1 MRFEAGGT
9 SELDVQQARTLLADT
24 EASIPQLAIQ
34 RRQAEDSLSVL
45 LGMPPG
51 DLADLLGTSSGI
63 PAAPVA
69 IAVGIPADLLR
80 RRPDVERAER
90 QVAAQSARI
99 GVAKANLLPRF
110 QLIGSV
116 GLSAEDAANFFEGHS
131 FETFGGPRFD
141 WPILNYGRITNAVR
155 VEDATFQELA
165 ERSNRAIPVRH
176 RAEPLPGPCRP
187 GGGQS
192 PERAGAVRGGL
203 GAARITQAIFERNAG
218 SKTDLVQKTQ
228 ARDQARA
235 AVAQAK
241 ANLDAAK
248 LDLSYTH
255 IYAPNSGRIDR
266 NYVDVGNL
274 VGAGE
279 ATLLAS
285 IVRQDPIYAY
295 FDVSER
301 QVLVYRA
308 LRRRG
313 ETVAAEGERNK
324 AYMALDTDDGFPWV
338 GEVDYV
344 SNRVNP
350 STGTMELRAIF
361 PNPDRIIV
369 SGLFVRV
376 RLPFT
381 RGRGLLVPDEAVS
394 GDQGGRYVLVV
405 DAQQVAQHRRVKIG
419 ALVDGMRVVQEGL
432 TPEEWVVVNGL
443 QRARPRSKVKPR
455 QAPTTAPP
463 RSPPRRRDDPA
474 LLHRPAD
481 LRERDRDRHGHL
493 RPGHTVRLPVDQYP
507 QVVPPTVQ
515 VATTYPG
522 ANAQVWP
529 TRWRHQSSNR

>member
-1 MRFEAGGT
+1 MRRTRYPLALAILVASCGGNEYAPPPPPEVT
-9 SELDVQQARTLLADT
+9 VALPVQQEVTTYNEVTGRTVSIEAVEVRARVQGFLQSMHFTPGTEVKQGDPLFVIEPSLYQARVDQAAADLQSAQAQSQAAD
-24 EASIPQLAIQ
+24 EQLAIT
-34 RRQAEDSLSVL
+34 R
-45 LGMPPG
+45 
-51 DLADLLGTSSGI
+51 
-63 PAAPVA
+63 
-69 IAVGIPADLLR
+69 
-80 RRPDVERAER
+80 
-90 QVAAQSARI
+90 
-99 GVAKANLLPRF
+99 
-110 QLIGSV
+110 
-116 GLSAEDAANFFEGHS
+116 
-131 FETFGGPRFD
+131 
-141 WPILNYGRITNAVR
+141 
-155 VEDATFQELA
+155 
-165 ERSNRAIPVRH
+165 
-176 RAEPLPGPCRP
+176 
-187 GGGQS
+187 
-192 PERAGAVRGGL
+192 
-203 GAARITQAIFERNAG
+203 AIFERNAG
-218 SKTDLVQKTQ
+218 SKTDLVQRTQ

-344 SNRVNP
+344 SNRVNS

-361 PNPDRIIV
+361 PNPDRVIV
-369 SGLFVRV
+369 PGLFVRV

-394 GDQGGRYVLVV
+394 VDQGGRYVLVV

-443 QRARPRSKVKPR
+443 QRARPGSKVKPR
-455 QAPTTAPP
+455 QAPMTPTTAK
-463 RSPPRRRDDPA
+463 PA
-474 LLHRPAD
+474 
-481 LRERDRDRHGHL
+481 ET
-493 RPGHTVRLPVDQYP
+493 PG
-507 QVVPPTVQ
+507 
-515 VATTYPG
+515 
-522 ANAQVWP
+522 
-529 TRWRHQSSNR
+529 

>member
-1 MRFEAGGT
+1 MRRTRYPLALAILVASCGGNEYAPPPPPEVT
-9 SELDVQQARTLLADT
+9 VALPVQQEVTTYNEVTGRTVSIEAVEVRARVQGFLQSMHFTPGT
-24 EASIPQLAIQ
+24 EVKQGDPLFVIEPSLY
-34 RRQAEDSLSVL
+34 QARVDQAA
-45 LGMPPG
+45 
-51 DLADLLGTSSGI
+51 ADLQS
-63 PAAPVA
+63 A
-69 IAVGIPADLLR
+69 
-80 RRPDVERAER
+80 
-90 QVAAQSARI
+90 QAQSEA
-99 GVAKANLLPRF
+99 ASE
-110 QLIGSV
+110 QLK
-116 GLSAEDAANFFEGHS
+116 
-131 FETFGGPRFD
+131 
-141 WPILNYGRITNAVR
+141 
-155 VEDATFQELA
+155 
-165 ERSNRAIPVRH
+165 
-176 RAEPLPGPCRP
+176 
-187 GGGQS
+187 
-192 PERAGAVRGGL
+192 
-203 GAARITQAIFERNAG
+203 ITQAIFERNAG

-361 PNPDRIIV
+361 PNPDRV
-369 SGLFVRV
+369 VVPGLFVRV

-394 GDQGGRYVLVV
+394 VDQGGRYVLIV
-405 DAQQVAQHRRVKIG
+405 DAQEVAQHRRVKIG

-443 QRARPRSKVKPR
+443 QRARPGSKVKPR
-455 QAPTTAPP
+455 QAPTTATTAK
-463 RSPPRRRDDPA
+463 PA
-474 LLHRPAD
+474 
-481 LRERDRDRHGHL
+481 ET
-493 RPGHTVRLPVDQYP
+493 PG
-507 QVVPPTVQ
+507 
-515 VATTYPG
+515 
-522 ANAQVWP
+522 
-529 TRWRHQSSNR
+529 

>member
-1 MRFEAGGT
+1 MRRTRYPLALAILVASCGGNEYAPPPPPEVT
-9 SELDVQQARTLLADT
+9 VALPVQQEVTTYNEVTGRTVSIEAVEVRARVQGFLQSMHFTPGTDVKQGDPLFVIEPSLY
-24 EASIPQLAIQ
+24 
-34 RRQAEDSLSVL
+34 QARVDQAA
-45 LGMPPG
+45 
-51 DLADLLGTSSGI
+51 ADLQS
-63 PAAPVA
+63 A
-69 IAVGIPADLLR
+69 
-80 RRPDVERAER
+80 
-90 QVAAQSARI
+90 QAQSEA
-99 GVAKANLLPRF
+99 ASE
-110 QLIGSV
+110 QLK
-116 GLSAEDAANFFEGHS
+116 
-131 FETFGGPRFD
+131 
-141 WPILNYGRITNAVR
+141 
-155 VEDATFQELA
+155 
-165 ERSNRAIPVRH
+165 
-176 RAEPLPGPCRP
+176 
-187 GGGQS
+187 
-192 PERAGAVRGGL
+192 
-203 GAARITQAIFERNAG
+203 ITQAIFERNAG

-361 PNPDRIIV
+361 PNPDRV
-369 SGLFVRV
+369 VVPGLFVRV

-394 GDQGGRYVLVV
+394 VDQGGRYVLVV
-405 DAQQVAQHRRVKIG
+405 DAQEVAQHRRVKIG

-443 QRARPRSKVKPR
+443 QRARPGSKVKPR
-455 QAPTTAPP
+455 QAPTTATTAK
-463 RSPPRRRDDPA
+463 PA
-474 LLHRPAD
+474 
-481 LRERDRDRHGHL
+481 ET
-493 RPGHTVRLPVDQYP
+493 PG
-507 QVVPPTVQ
+507 
-515 VATTYPG
+515 
-522 ANAQVWP
+522 
-529 TRWRHQSSNR
+529 

>member
-1 MRFEAGGT
+1 MRRTRYPLALAILVASCGGNEYAPPPPPEVTVALPVQREVTTYNEATGRTVSIEAVEVRARVQGFLQSMHFTPGT
-9 SELDVQQARTLLADT
+9 EVRQGDLLFVIEPSLYQARVDQAAADLQSAQAQSQAAD
-24 EASIPQLAIQ
+24 EQLAIT
-34 RRQAEDSLSVL
+34 R
-45 LGMPPG
+45 
-51 DLADLLGTSSGI
+51 
-63 PAAPVA
+63 
-69 IAVGIPADLLR
+69 
-80 RRPDVERAER
+80 
-90 QVAAQSARI
+90 
-99 GVAKANLLPRF
+99 
-110 QLIGSV
+110 
-116 GLSAEDAANFFEGHS
+116 
-131 FETFGGPRFD
+131 
-141 WPILNYGRITNAVR
+141 
-155 VEDATFQELA
+155 
-165 ERSNRAIPVRH
+165 
-176 RAEPLPGPCRP
+176 
-187 GGGQS
+187 
-192 PERAGAVRGGL
+192 
-203 GAARITQAIFERNAG
+203 AIFERNAG
-218 SKTDLVQKTQ
+218 SKTDLVQRTQ

-235 AVAQAK
+235 AVVQAK
-241 ANLDAAK
+241 ASLDAAK

-338 GEVDYV
+338 GEVDFV

-350 STGTMELRAIF
+350 STGTLELRAIF
-361 PNPDRIIV
+361 PNPDRVIV
-369 SGLFVRV
+369 PGLFVRV

-443 QRARPRSKVKPR
+443 QRARPGSKVKPK
-455 QAPTTAPP
+455 QAPMITAK
-463 RSPPRRRDDPA
+463 PA
-474 LLHRPAD
+474 
-481 LRERDRDRHGHL
+481 ET
-493 RPGHTVRLPVDQYP
+493 PG
-507 QVVPPTVQ
+507 
-515 VATTYPG
+515 
-522 ANAQVWP
+522 
-529 TRWRHQSSNR
+529 

>member
-1 MRFEAGGT
+1 MSASRSRANVGVQRDSLEIATVRFEAGGT

-99 GVAKANLLPRF
+99 GVAKADLLPSF

-165 ERSNRAIPVRH
+165 ERSNRAIPVRY

-187 GGGQS
+187 GGGRS
-192 PERAGAVRGGL
+192 PERSGAVRGGL
-203 GAARITQAIFERNAG
+203 GAAQDHAG
-218 SKTDLVQKTQ
+218 DLRAQCRQHKTDLVQKTQ

-248 LDLSYTH
+248 LDLFYTH

-266 NYVDVGNL
+266 NYVDIGNL
-274 VGAGE
+274 VGASE

-313 ETVAAEGERNK
+313 ETVAPQGELNK
-324 AYMALDTDDGFPWV
+324 A
-338 GEVDYV
+338 
-344 SNRVNP
+344 
-350 STGTMELRAIF
+350 
-361 PNPDRIIV
+361 
-369 SGLFVRV
+369 
-376 RLPFT
+376 
-381 RGRGLLVPDEAVS
+381 
-394 GDQGGRYVLVV
+394 
-405 DAQQVAQHRRVKIG
+405 
-419 ALVDGMRVVQEGL
+419 
-432 TPEEWVVVNGL
+432 
-443 QRARPRSKVKPR
+443 
-455 QAPTTAPP
+455 
-463 RSPPRRRDDPA
+463 
-474 LLHRPAD
+474 
-481 LRERDRDRHGHL
+481 
-493 RPGHTVRLPVDQYP
+493 
-507 QVVPPTVQ
+507 
-515 VATTYPG
+515 
-522 ANAQVWP
+522 
-529 TRWRHQSSNR
+529 

>member
-1 MRFEAGGT
+1 MRRTRYPLALAILVASCGGNEYAPPPPPEVT
-9 SELDVQQARTLLADT
+9 VALPVQQEVTTYNEVTGRTVSIEAVEVRARVQGFLQSMHFTPGT
-24 EASIPQLAIQ
+24 EVKQGDPLFVIEPSLY
-34 RRQAEDSLSVL
+34 QARVDQAA
-45 LGMPPG
+45 
-51 DLADLLGTSSGI
+51 ADLQS
-63 PAAPVA
+63 A
-69 IAVGIPADLLR
+69 
-80 RRPDVERAER
+80 
-90 QVAAQSARI
+90 QAQSEA
-99 GVAKANLLPRF
+99 ASE
-110 QLIGSV
+110 QLK
-116 GLSAEDAANFFEGHS
+116 
-131 FETFGGPRFD
+131 
-141 WPILNYGRITNAVR
+141 
-155 VEDATFQELA
+155 
-165 ERSNRAIPVRH
+165 
-176 RAEPLPGPCRP
+176 
-187 GGGQS
+187 
-192 PERAGAVRGGL
+192 
-203 GAARITQAIFERNAG
+203 ITQAIFERNAG

-361 PNPDRIIV
+361 PNPDRVIV
-369 SGLFVRV
+369 PGLFVRV

-394 GDQGGRYVLVV
+394 VDQGGRYVLIV

-443 QRARPRSKVKPR
+443 QRARPGSKVKPM
-455 QAPTTAPP
+455 QAPTTATTAK
-463 RSPPRRRDDPA
+463 PA
-474 LLHRPAD
+474 
-481 LRERDRDRHGHL
+481 ET
-493 RPGHTVRLPVDQYP
+493 PG
-507 QVVPPTVQ
+507 
-515 VATTYPG
+515 
-522 ANAQVWP
+522 
-529 TRWRHQSSNR
+529 

>member
-1 MRFEAGGT
+1 MRRTRYPLALAVLVAACGGNVYAPPPPVEVTVAHPVVQEVTTYNEVTGRTVSIEAV
-9 SELDVQQARTLLADT
+9 EVRARVQGFLQSMHFTPSTEVKQGDLLFVIEPSLYQARVDQAAADLQSAQAQSQAAD
-24 EASIPQLAIQ
+24 EQLAIT
-34 RRQAEDSLSVL
+34 R
-45 LGMPPG
+45 
-51 DLADLLGTSSGI
+51 
-63 PAAPVA
+63 
-69 IAVGIPADLLR
+69 
-80 RRPDVERAER
+80 
-90 QVAAQSARI
+90 
-99 GVAKANLLPRF
+99 
-110 QLIGSV
+110 
-116 GLSAEDAANFFEGHS
+116 
-131 FETFGGPRFD
+131 
-141 WPILNYGRITNAVR
+141 
-155 VEDATFQELA
+155 
-165 ERSNRAIPVRH
+165 
-176 RAEPLPGPCRP
+176 
-187 GGGQS
+187 
-192 PERAGAVRGGL
+192 
-203 GAARITQAIFERNAG
+203 AIFERNAG
-218 SKTDLVQKTQ
+218 SKTDLVQRTQ

-313 ETVAAEGERNK
+313 ETVAAEGQRNK

-361 PNPDRIIV
+361 PNPDRV
-369 SGLFVRV
+369 VVPGLFVRV

-394 GDQGGRYVLVV
+394 VDQGGRYVLVV

-443 QRARPRSKVKPR
+443 QRARPGSKVKPR
-455 QAPTTAPP
+455 QAPTTAAK
-463 RSPPRRRDDPA
+463 PA
-474 LLHRPAD
+474 
-481 LRERDRDRHGHL
+481 ET
-493 RPGHTVRLPVDQYP
+493 PG
-507 QVVPPTVQ
+507 
-515 VATTYPG
+515 
-522 ANAQVWP
+522 
-529 TRWRHQSSNR
+529 

>member
-1 MRFEAGGT
+1 MRRTRYPLALAILVASCGGNEYAPPPPPEVT
-9 SELDVQQARTLLADT
+9 VALPVQQEVTTYNEVTGRTVSIEAVEVRARVQGFLQSMHFTPGT
-24 EASIPQLAIQ
+24 EVKQGDPLFVIEPSLY
-34 RRQAEDSLSVL
+34 QARVDQAA
-45 LGMPPG
+45 
-51 DLADLLGTSSGI
+51 ADLQS
-63 PAAPVA
+63 A
-69 IAVGIPADLLR
+69 
-80 RRPDVERAER
+80 
-90 QVAAQSARI
+90 QAQSEA
-99 GVAKANLLPRF
+99 ASE
-110 QLIGSV
+110 QLK
-116 GLSAEDAANFFEGHS
+116 
-131 FETFGGPRFD
+131 
-141 WPILNYGRITNAVR
+141 
-155 VEDATFQELA
+155 
-165 ERSNRAIPVRH
+165 
-176 RAEPLPGPCRP
+176 
-187 GGGQS
+187 
-192 PERAGAVRGGL
+192 
-203 GAARITQAIFERNAG
+203 ITQAIFERNAG
-218 SKTDLVQKTQ
+218 SKTDLVQKVQ

-344 SNRVNP
+344 SNRANP

-369 SGLFVRV
+369 PGLFVRV

-394 GDQGGRYVLVV
+394 VDQGGRYVLIV

-443 QRARPRSKVKPR
+443 QRARPGSKVKPR
-455 QAPTTAPP
+455 QAPMTPATAK
-463 RSPPRRRDDPA
+463 PA
-474 LLHRPAD
+474 
-481 LRERDRDRHGHL
+481 ET
-493 RPGHTVRLPVDQYP
+493 PG
-507 QVVPPTVQ
+507 
-515 VATTYPG
+515 
-522 ANAQVWP
+522 
-529 TRWRHQSSNR
+529 

>member
-1 MRFEAGGT
+1 MRRTRYPLALAILVASCGGNEYAPPPPPEVT
-9 SELDVQQARTLLADT
+9 VALPVQQEVTTYNEVTGRTVSIEAVEVRARVQGFLQSMHFTPGTDVKQGDPLFVIEPSLY
-24 EASIPQLAIQ
+24 
-34 RRQAEDSLSVL
+34 QARVDQAA
-45 LGMPPG
+45 
-51 DLADLLGTSSGI
+51 ADLQS
-63 PAAPVA
+63 A
-69 IAVGIPADLLR
+69 
-80 RRPDVERAER
+80 
-90 QVAAQSARI
+90 QAQSEA
-99 GVAKANLLPRF
+99 ASE
-110 QLIGSV
+110 QLK
-116 GLSAEDAANFFEGHS
+116 
-131 FETFGGPRFD
+131 
-141 WPILNYGRITNAVR
+141 
-155 VEDATFQELA
+155 
-165 ERSNRAIPVRH
+165 
-176 RAEPLPGPCRP
+176 
-187 GGGQS
+187 
-192 PERAGAVRGGL
+192 
-203 GAARITQAIFERNAG
+203 ITQAIFERNAG

-361 PNPDRIIV
+361 PNPDRIV
-369 SGLFVRV
+369 VPGLFVRV

-394 GDQGGRYVLVV
+394 VDQGGRYVLVV
-405 DAQQVAQHRRVKIG
+405 DAQEVAQHRRVKIG

-443 QRARPRSKVKPR
+443 QRARPGSKVKPR
-455 QAPTTAPP
+455 QAPTTATTAK
-463 RSPPRRRDDPA
+463 PA
-474 LLHRPAD
+474 
-481 LRERDRDRHGHL
+481 ET
-493 RPGHTVRLPVDQYP
+493 PG
-507 QVVPPTVQ
+507 
-515 VATTYPG
+515 
-522 ANAQVWP
+522 
-529 TRWRHQSSNR
+529 